1 MLRTRNLTLN
11 GTAQELT
18 IDDVIDTPN
27 TVSIQNLS
35 DSGFAYLGNEIV
47 TTSNYGHKLFPGQ
60 SFSIE
65 LNSDDKLWAVG
76 DSGVTVAVLILE
88 KI

>member
-18 IDDVIDTPN
+18 INDVINTPN
-27 TVSIQNLS
+27 SFSIQNTS
-35 DSGFAYLGNEIV
+35 DTGYAYVGNQSV
-47 TTSNYGHKLFPGQ
+47 TSSNYGHKLFPGQ

-65 LNSDDKLWAVG
+65 LGSNDQLFAVG
-76 DSGVTVAVLILE
+76 NSGVTVAVFILE
-88 KI
+88 KA